1 MSLLRIQQEVEEYL
15 QKRILELL
23 GGRPEEAGRFTILGS
38 DINEIRHI
46 FYYLRMN
53 RAPVQVQYQ
62 LESYSAQ
69 VLSVEDTLATLSVP
83 GFEETAFRRIKLR
96 FSMMN
101 TFYQFEVIL
110 SRVRGEEVT
119 FQLPFYIQSATRRK
133 YPRHPLQRAYLLFN
147 TVYRPIFGTRGIGQI
162 VEEKHR
168 HLIAEL
174 KKDFPDLSLMLR
186 IIADDLVSIAGDYQ
200 LQFYKPEQKKSL
212 METTISGEDKTLF
225 IASTEDINSYIY
237 KPETNLLVAYNREF
251 KTMAGASS
259 EEEAVKYFKEL
270 QLAEMRRHVY
280 SYVCAPLHLFG
291 KVIGHIYI
299 ETDLIHRKRIF
310 ADDAMRVGILADL
323 LSYGMTK
330 TVIARSYFAKPIA
343 EIMNLSMA
351 GVLFR
356 VSSSTIY
363 DYLIDHDLLK
373 LKIPLT
379 NEYLSFHGEIT
390 RMFSEGTRYHLA
402 LRFVDGA
409 DDDYRKLEQFL
420 YADTRMR
427 LRGKSRG
434 PTGPLT
440 ELHE

>member
-1 MSLLRIQQEVEEYL
+1 MV
-15 QKRILELL
+15 
-23 GGRPEEAGRFTILGS
+23 
-38 DINEIRHI
+38 D
-46 FYYLRMN
+46 
-53 RAPVQVQYQ
+53 
-62 LESYSAQ
+62 
-69 VLSVEDTLATLSVP
+69 
-83 GFEETAFRRIKLR
+83 FE
-96 FSMMN
+96 FS
-101 TFYQFEVIL
+101 
-110 SRVRGEEVT
+110 
-119 FQLPFYIQSATRRK
+119 
-133 YPRHPLQRAYLLFN
+133 QR
-147 TVYRPIFGTRGIGQI
+147 
-162 VEEKHR
+162 
-168 HLIAEL
+168 EL

-270 QLAEMRRHVY
+270 QLSEMRRHIY

-343 EIMNLSMA
+343 EIMFSDFLA
-351 GVLFR
+351 VCF
-356 VSSSTIY
+356 
-363 DYLIDHDLLK
+363 DYIA
-373 LKIPLT
+373 
-379 NEYLSFHGEIT
+379 NEFP
-390 RMFSEGTRYHLA
+390 
-402 LRFVDGA
+402 
-409 DDDYRKLEQFL
+409 
-420 YADTRMR
+420 
-427 LRGKSRG
+427 KSRYMSNG
-434 PTGPLT
+434 QTKCPLVVRTGNGAGSREGGGGRVTPRGRAR
-440 ELHE
+440 